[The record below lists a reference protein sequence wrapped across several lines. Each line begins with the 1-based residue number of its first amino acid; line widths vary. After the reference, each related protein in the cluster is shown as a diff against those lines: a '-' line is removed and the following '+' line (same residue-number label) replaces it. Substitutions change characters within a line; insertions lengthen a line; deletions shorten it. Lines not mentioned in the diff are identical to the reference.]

1 MGFFLTLY
9 GTLRIS
15 TILDSFFT
23 SFSPSKKEIWLPE
36 MIPLLF
42 RKRLIVLQ
50 KYLFVIIPLGLIL
63 VITLHAFLSSFDAF
77 VTLLSIQLPI

>member
-23 SFSPSKKEIWLPE
+23 SFSPSKRETLF
-36 MIPLLF
+36 PLLF